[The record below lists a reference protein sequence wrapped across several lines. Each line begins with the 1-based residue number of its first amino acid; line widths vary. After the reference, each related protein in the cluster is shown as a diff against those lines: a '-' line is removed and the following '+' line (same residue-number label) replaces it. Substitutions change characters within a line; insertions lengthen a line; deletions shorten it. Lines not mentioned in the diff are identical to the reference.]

1 MGETE
6 TMKQK
11 EKYYNQRQIADILS
25 VSKATASRYLNK
37 LDVSYTEE
45 NGAKL
50 YPETVLKQLKS
61 EIKSNKATA
70 IKRTV
75 PTATELLQNQVEQL
89 QEQIK
94 QLKDEIQILNNQLKI
109 KDEQIK
115 TANKIA
121 DQAQQLNRLDKTELP
136 EPKIEDKPEKKKH
149 WWQK

>member
-1 MGETE
+1 
-6 TMKQK
+6 MKQK
-11 EKYYNQRQIADILS
+11 EKFYNQRQIANILGI
-25 VSKATASRYLNK
+25 SKATASRYLSK
-37 LDVSYTEE
+37 LDISYTEE

-50 YPETVLKQLKS
+50 YSETVLKQLKS
-61 EIKSNKATA
+61 EIKSSKISA

-94 QLKDEIQILNNQLKI
+94 QLKEEIQILNNQLKI

-115 TANKIA
+115 TANKLA
-121 DQAQQLNRLDKTELP
+121 DQAQQLNRLDKKELP
-136 EPKIEDKPEKKKH
+136 KPEQIKDEVPRKKH

>member
-1 MGETE
+1 
-6 TMKQK
+6 MKQK

-25 VSKATASRYLNK
+25 ISKATASRYLSK
-37 LDVSYTEE
+37 LDISYTEE

-50 YPETVLKQLKS
+50 YSETVLKQLKS
-61 EIKSNKATA
+61 EIKSSKISA

-94 QLKDEIQILNNQLKI
+94 QLKEEIQILNNQLKI

-115 TANKIA
+115 TANKLA
-121 DQAQQLNRLDKTELP
+121 DQAQQLNRLDKKELP
-136 EPKIEDKPEKKKH
+136 KPEQIKDEVPRKKH

>member
-1 MGETE
+1 
-6 TMKQK
+6 MKQK
-11 EKYYNQRQIADILS
+11 EKFYNQRQIADILGI
-25 VSKATASRYLNK
+25 SKATASRYLSK
-37 LDVSYTEE
+37 LDISYTEE

-50 YPETVLKQLKS
+50 YSETVLKQLKS
-61 EIKSNKATA
+61 EIKSSKISA

-94 QLKDEIQILNNQLKI
+94 QLKEEIQILNNQLKI

-115 TANKIA
+115 TANKLA
-121 DQAQQLNRLDKTELP
+121 DQAQQLNRLDKKELP
-136 EPKIEDKPEKKKH
+136 KPEQIKDEVPRKKH

>member
-1 MGETE
+1 
-6 TMKQK
+6 MKQK

-25 VSKATASRYLNK
+25 ISKATASRYLNK

-61 EIKSNKATA
+61 EIKSNKSTA

-89 QEQIK
+89 QEQVK
-94 QLKDEIQILNNQLKI
+94 QLKDEIKILNDQLEI
-109 KDEQIK
+109 KDEQIR

-121 DQAQQLNRLDKTELP
+121 DQAQQLNRLDKTKLP
-136 EPKIEDKPEKKKH
+136 EPEEKPEKKKH

>member
-1 MGETE
+1 
-6 TMKQK
+6 MKQK
-11 EKYYNQRQIADILS
+11 EKFYNQRQIADILGI
-25 VSKATASRYLNK
+25 SKATASRYLSK
-37 LDVSYTEE
+37 LDISYTEE

-50 YPETVLKQLKS
+50 YSETVLKQLKS
-61 EIKSNKATA
+61 EIKSSKISSKISA

-94 QLKDEIQILNNQLKI
+94 QLKEEIQILNNQLKI

-115 TANKIA
+115 TANKLA
-121 DQAQQLNRLDKTELP
+121 DQAQQLNRLDKKELP
-136 EPKIEDKPEKKKH
+136 KPEQIKDKVPRKKH